1 MKKFYQYTMI
11 LFAGVL
17 GACSSMIVDSPYE
30 DSFPTGFSAAEY
42 MELHPELRLL
52 QIRDYVSNQ
61 NMLYEDSLKAIGVD
75 IAPIKANDET
85 SFLANNDVL
94 KAIYTHPLML
104 GKTEAD
110 WNTYVANVAAA
121 SADTT
126 DASARSAVK
135 KVQTDLL
142 KYNFVGV
149 ADDWGALQAIPVDE
163 VAISQQYLMFGKGH
177 GWTYRKCRLD
187 ESNLPIRDPDVFAKE
202 NNVSNGVESEADYKK
217 YVDTGLYCYDEA
229 NGVDRI
235 VKANENK
242 KKDDDNQAQAQ

>member
-61 NMLYEDSLKAIGVD
+61 NMLYGDSLKAIGVD

-110 WNTYVANVAAA
+110 WNTYVANVAAGP
-121 SADTT
+121 D
-126 DASARSAVK
+126 DAAAQKDAK

-163 VAISQQYLMFGKGH
+163 VAISEQYLLFGKGH

-187 ESNLPIRDPDVFAKE
+187 ESNLPIRDPKVFDDE
-202 NNVSNGVESEADYKK
+202 NKAAMAATNEAEYKQ

-242 KKDDDNQAQAQ
+242 TKNADNQAQAQ

>member
-110 WNTYVANVAAA
+110 WNTYIANVAAGP
-121 SADTT
+121 D
-126 DASARSAVK
+126 DAAAQKNVK
-135 KVQTDLL
+135 TAQKDLL

-163 VAISQQYLMFGKGH
+163 VAISQQYLLFGKGH

-187 ESNLPIRDPDVFAKE
+187 ESNLPIRDPKVFDDE
-202 NNVSNGVESEADYKK
+202 NNIKNAVTNEADYKK

-235 VKANENK
+235 VKANENDK
-242 KKDDDNQAQAQ
+242 KGEVKQAQAQ

>member
-30 DSFPTGFSAAEY
+30 DSFPTGFSTAEY
-42 MELHPELRLL
+42 MELHPELRIL

-61 NMLYEDSLKAIGVD
+61 NMLYEESQKALGVD
-75 IAPIKANDET
+75 VAPIKANDET

-110 WNTYVANVAAA
+110 WNTYAANAA
-121 SADTT
+121 SADAAAQK
-126 DASARSAVK
+126 DAK
-135 KVQTDLL
+135 IVQKDLL

-187 ESNLPIRDPDVFAKE
+187 ESNLPIRDPKVFEDE
-202 NNVSNGVESEADYKK
+202 NNVSNGVESEAEYKQ

-235 VKANENK
+235 VKANENDK
-242 KKDDDNQAQAQ
+242 KGEVKQAQAQ